1 MKHFLPDA
9 VKESNAMKEKSA
21 EDIRTVEA
29 LLSEMPV
36 EPSEDFSDRVLA
48 DFPIDTLLREMPI
61 EPSKDFAAKTLAAAR
76 TPRTTNVI
84 RFLSR
89 FAVAASVA
97 VVAAS
102 ALWLKHETGIRPEKA
117 LAFRIEQAVQS
128 DPELSLLASADDD
141 SLLLDELL
149 AASEILSTIDPSVL
163 EIFAYN
169 D

>member
-1 MKHFLPDA
+1 MKHFYPDA
-9 VKESNAMKEKSA
+9 VKENNPMKEKSA
-21 EDIRTVEA
+21 EDAHTVEA

-36 EPSEDFSDRVLA
+36 
-48 DFPIDTLLREMPI
+48 

-76 TPRTTNVI
+76 TSRTTNVI

-102 ALWLKHETGIRPEKA
+102 ALWLKHETGARPEKA

-128 DPELSLLASADDD
+128 DPELSMLARTDDD

>member
-1 MKHFLPDA
+1 
-9 VKESNAMKEKSA
+9 MKEKSA
-21 EDIRTVEA
+21 EDVHTVEA

-36 EPSEDFSDRVLA
+36 EPSKDFADRVLA
-48 DFPIDTLLREMPI
+48 DFPIDALLREMPL

-76 TPRTTNVI
+76 TNRTTNVI

-102 ALWLKHETGIRPEKA
+102 ALWLKPASGVHSEKA
-117 LAFRIEQAVQS
+117 LAFRIEQAVRS
-128 DPELSLLASADDD
+128 DPELSMLAGTDDD

>member
-9 VKESNAMKEKSA
+9 VKERNPMKEKSA
-21 EDIRTVEA
+21 ENVRTVEA

-36 EPSEDFSDRVLA
+36 EPSKDFADRVLA

-102 ALWLKHETGIRPEKA
+102 ALWLKQTGVRPEKA

-128 DPELSLLASADDD
+128 DPELSMLACADDD